1 MYFKKLIGKKC
12 YLSPLD
18 INDVEQYVTWLNDPE
33 VTCNLTLATAVISLE
48 NEKDILAR
56 LTKDHN
62 YGIIDKET
70 NKLIGNV
77 GFVAINN
84 IHRKAEIG
92 IFIGNKEYWSKG
104 YGYEA
109 LFLLID
115 YGYRVLNLNNIML
128 RVYSYNKRA
137 IACYEKVGFKK
148 IGEIREA
155 HIYNLEKHN
164 EILMDLLPVDFY
176 KKNM

>member
-1 MYFKKLIGKKC
+1 MYFKKLIGEKC

-18 INDVEQYVTWLNDPE
+18 INDVEQYVTWLNDSE

-84 IHRKAEIG
+84 MHRKAEIG

-148 IGEIREA
+148 IGEIRET

-164 EILMDLLPVDFY
+164 EILMDLLPEDFY